1 MGLDREIEE
10 RKIAQDELARCS
22 HLYWVQA
29 EFFLTFNTALMG
41 LTGLVFS
48 YRPHYLFLIPFISG
62 FGIFVSVIWLFH
74 GNRIDT
80 YRKITEEC
88 IKQLE
93 QSGNFKVKIV
103 LYQNGYFKR
112 SNLPY
117 LERYSS
123 TKLTKTVLPLG
134 IIVSWCLIFGSSLFS
149 L

>member
-1 MGLDREIEE
+1 MELNREIEE
-10 RKIAQDELARCS
+10 RKIAQEELTRCS
-22 HLYWVQA
+22 RLYWIQA
-29 EFFLTFNTALMG
+29 EFFLTLNTALIG
-41 LTGLVFS
+41 LSGLIFI
-48 YRPHYLFLIPFISG
+48 YATHHWPLISFISG

-74 GNRIDT
+74 GNRIDA
-80 YRKITEEC
+80 YRKVTVEC

-93 QSGNFKVKIV
+93 QSGNFKIKIA

-117 LERYSS
+117 LERYPS

-134 IIVSWCLIFGSSLFS
+134 IVILWCLTLGASLFS